1 MIRVGSSSYILHVVP
16 RMCGN
21 VKAALLH
28 PSALC
33 GFGMGALRAG
43 HVNVTQRSTSLYLVT
58 RSWAEAGL
66 SMSVVKARR
75 ITWLRS
81 PDLQQMQ
88 DVPCRL
94 CHGCQSGIQLNGHEV
109 VFLTVSG
116 KFPYVKTLVLV

>member
-1 MIRVGSSSYILHVVP
+1 MHS
-16 RMCGN
+16 N
-21 VKAALLH
+21 VKAAALH

-58 RSWAEAGL
+58 RSWADVGF
-66 SMSVVKARR
+66 SVSVVKAQR

-81 PDLQQMQ
+81 LDLQQMQ

-94 CHGCQSGIQLNGHEV
+94 CHGCQSGIQLNGHEE
-109 VFLTVSG
+109 VFKTVSG
-116 KFPYVKTLVLV
+116 KFPYIKTLVLV